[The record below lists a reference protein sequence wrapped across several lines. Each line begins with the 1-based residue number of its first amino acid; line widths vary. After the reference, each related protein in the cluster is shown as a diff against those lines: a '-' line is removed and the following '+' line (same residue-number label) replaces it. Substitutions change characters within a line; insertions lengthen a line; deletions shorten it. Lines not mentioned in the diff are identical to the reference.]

1 MKVLTHTSKKEHYDL
16 YTEIH
21 GSIAFNSFQI
31 RLAQETS
38 FHYQSPP
45 IITYKAG
52 TTTGVENRNLIHF
65 SITAGTYWID
75 DFNTK
80 IKEFVLQQR
89 QGWEPPQNKD
99 LKLVIPKDYTFL
111 ADNTIFIA
119 LGTPKKYLEKTAL
132 IRSTLL
138 PGSYKTSLD
147 LLSRSLSLHC

>member
-1 MKVLTHTSKKEHYDL
+1 MLEYRIHIVLFNRKNESIDLYIKKEHYDL

-38 FHYQSPP
+38 FYYQNPP

-52 TTTGVENRNLIHF
+52 TTTGVENRNLIHC

-111 ADNTIFIA
+111 ADNTIFIT
-119 LGTPKKYLEKTAL
+119 LGIPKNILKML
-132 IRSTLL
+132 R
-138 PGSYKTSLD
+138 
-147 LLSRSLSLHC
+147 